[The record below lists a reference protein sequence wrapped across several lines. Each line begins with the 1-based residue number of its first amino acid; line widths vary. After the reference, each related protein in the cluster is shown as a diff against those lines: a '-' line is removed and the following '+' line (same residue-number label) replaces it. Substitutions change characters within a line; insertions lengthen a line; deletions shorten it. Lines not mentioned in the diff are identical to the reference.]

1 MLRRK
6 VVSLLAGLG
15 LGLGVMLLP
24 RAARASSAED
34 KLFKKVLNYIAQAII
49 RYYGATWY
57 ENTKKQ
63 MEEWSEWNQK
73 NTSEEENRFRAD
85 LSKLG
90 DSYNA
95 TTQVITEEELKR
107 ETQPSPYACISEEAA
122 TVGAGVDEQYR
133 NSQQGDFGFS
143 SETPETANS
152 NQKYSHSD
160 KEQLAEK
167 LNVGQLFVPKGYS
180 DEQREAVLEMI
191 PVIVGPK
198 PKVTDT
204 MNRIK
209 AAQMLSINGLLNLV
223 EQSLRQ
229 VARRRTRAANSTPP
243 GEMQNVAMNGQGNMS
258 LLEALDAEVSLYAG
272 GGSLTSILNTEGG
285 VIGKTPL
292 RAMLSE
298 MNALE
303 NRLLLEVAEVRSQI
317 NKLDAAYVLVKEGRR
332 DK

>member
-1 MLRRK
+1 M
-6 VVSLLAGLG
+6 SLLTGLG

-24 RAARASSAED
+24 KAAIASSADDE
-34 KLFKKVLNYIAQAII
+34 LFKKVLNYIAQAII

-57 ENTKKQ
+57 ENTKQQ

-90 DSYNA
+90 DSFNA
-95 TTQVITEEELKR
+95 TTQVIEEEELKR
-107 ETQPSPYACISEEAA
+107 ETQPSPYACISEDAA
-122 TVGAGVDEQYR
+122 VVGAGVDEQYR
-133 NSQQGDFGFS
+133 NSQQGEFGFS
-143 SETPETANS
+143 PENPEITNS

-160 KEQLAEK
+160 KDKLVEK
-167 LNVGQLFVPKGYS
+167 LNVGQLFVLKGYS
-180 DEQREAVLEMI
+180 AEQLESVLEMI

-204 MNRIK
+204 MNQLK

-229 VARRRTRAANSTPP
+229 LARRRTRTANSSPP

-272 GGSLTSILNTEGG
+272 GGSLTSNLNTDGG
-285 VIGKTPL
+285 LIGKTPL
-292 RAMLSE
+292 KAVLSE

-303 NRLLLEVAEVRSQI
+303 NRLLLEVAEVRSQL
-317 NKLDAAYVLVKEGRR
+317 NKLDAAYVLVKEGRS